1 MDEDEE
7 EDAYRDEAFRRS
19 QMVAVKAAQS
29 VEQAVLALPGACG
42 LVNLGNTCYMN
53 TAIQCLSGAPLLR
66 SYLLSDAYV
75 SDLNRT
81 NPLGT
86 EGLIAEQ
93 FGCLLKELWSD
104 K

>member
-1 MDEDEE
+1 
-7 EDAYRDEAFRRS
+7 
-19 QMVAVKAAQS
+19 MVES
-29 VEQAVLALPGACG
+29 AVLALPGACG

-53 TAIQCLSGAPLLR
+53 TAIQCLSCAPLLR

-75 SDLNRT
+75 AELNRS

-93 FGCLLKELWSD
+93 VRLRQGCGEAGVRAVVVVSVRIVVQ
-104 K
+104 